1 VERRVRI
8 DLAYDGTAYAGW
20 QLQPGSGTVQA
31 VVEEALCRIH
41 GGRAVRLRAAG
52 RTDSG
57 AHARGQVAD
66 GLVATR
72 YDDGGLLRAL
82 AHMLPE
88 DVRPRRVL
96 TVAPSFHAQHDA
108 KSKTYRYLIDTSA
121 TGDPWRRRY
130 ALAFP
135 RSIDDRAVDAAL
147 ALVPG
152 TRDWSGF
159 AGSACR
165 VEDRVRTIAEA
176 RRIGLRPDLQ
186 AFVFTADGFLTHM
199 VRNLVGTL
207 LEIGR
212 LSMEPERIEEVLSTR
227 DRKRAGPTAPAK
239 GLCLM
244 RVVYD
249 AASVTDLAHQLGF
262 FETIG
267 SWRAYDDVMPRL
279 AAVTPEAVHE
289 VVRRYLTPSNRT
301 IGWFEP
307 LTDVDCR
314 RRRTQP
320 GRRGIAACL

>member
-20 QLQPGSGTVQA
+20 QVQPGLRTVQG
-31 VVEEALCRIH
+31 VVEDALARIN
-41 GGRAVRLRAAG
+41 GGRPSRICGAG

-66 GLVATR
+66 GVVATR
-72 YDDGGLLRAL
+72 YDDAGLLRAL
-82 AHMLPE
+82 GHMLPE

-121 TGDPWRRRY
+121 TGDPWRGRY
-130 ALAFP
+130 ALAFARP
-135 RSIDDRAVDAAL
+135 FDSAAVDTAL

-152 TRDWSGF
+152 RRDWSGF

-165 VEDRVRTIAEA
+165 VEDRLRTITEA
-176 RRIGLRPDLQ
+176 RRIELRPDLQ
-186 AFVFTADGFLTHM
+186 GFVFTADGFLTHM

-212 LSMEPERIEEVLSTR
+212 AAMEPERIEEVLRTG
-227 DRKRAGPTAPAK
+227 DRRRAGPTAPAK

-249 AASVTDLAHQLGF
+249 AAVGGPSGDEALLA
-262 FETIG
+262 
-267 SWRAYDDVMPRL
+267 
-279 AAVTPEAVHE
+279 
-289 VVRRYLTPSNRT
+289 
-301 IGWFEP
+301 
-307 LTDVDCR
+307 
-314 RRRTQP
+314 
-320 GRRGIAACL
+320 